1 MTQHGTG
8 HDRRQFTPDFLTELF
23 QNPLDPGYADAAARR
38 ARDGAPT
45 GTPKRITTGVL
56 ALTLVALGFL
66 LVVAYRQTVADEPGR
81 SQARSA
87 LVGQVQ
93 RRQTSTDVLQSRAEA
108 LRSDVSDLRQ
118 RELGGPAIARLR
130 DLEAATGLARVRGDG
145 AQLTV
150 GDGNSP
156 INPVTG
162 LRDTGGRVQDL
173 DLQLAANAFWAAGAE
188 AISINGQ
195 RLTATSTIRQAG
207 EAILVDFR
215 PVTTPY
221 DVVAVGPD
229 DMVDDFREGYAGQW
243 FKQLATR
250 YGMSYEIRGVDAV
263 TLAAATEPK
272 LRFASPVPPPNLS
285 ASASG
290 GPDTG
295 AQSSAVQP
303 TAPVTT
309 SSGAAPTAGPPSTP
323 SEGG

>member
-8 HDRRQFTPDFLTELF
+8 PDRRQFTPDFLTELF

-81 SQARSA
+81 TQARSA

-93 RRQTSTDVLQSRAEA
+93 RRQSSTDALQSRAEA
-108 LRSDVSDLRQ
+108 LRSDVSELRQ
-118 RELGGPAIARLR
+118 RELGGPAVARLR
-130 DLEAATGLARVRGDG
+130 NLEAATGLARVRGAG

-150 GDGNSP
+150 GDGHSP

-221 DVVAVGPD
+221 DVLAVGPD
-229 DMVDDFREGYAGQW
+229 DMADDFRKGYAGQW

-250 YGMSYEIRGVDAV
+250 YGMSYDIRGVDAV

-272 LRFASPVPPPNLS
+272 LRFASPVPPPGPS
-285 ASASG
+285 APAS
-290 GPDTG
+290 G
-295 AQSSAVQP
+295 AQSTAVRP
-303 TAPVTT
+303 TASTGST

-323 SEGG
+323 SEGGR